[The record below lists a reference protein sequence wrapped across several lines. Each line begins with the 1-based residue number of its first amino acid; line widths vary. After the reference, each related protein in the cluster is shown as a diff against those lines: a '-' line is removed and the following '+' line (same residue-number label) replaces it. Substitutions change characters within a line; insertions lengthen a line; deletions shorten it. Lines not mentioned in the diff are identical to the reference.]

1 MAYEVVVGYSFSFRN
16 TNVFY
21 GQGSLCSLL
30 EIFLMPPKVSKMRNL
45 LCNDS
50 DQGVLKNLWLLSP
63 SFHSAF
69 RNGHVN
75 IRPKLKIDWDE
86 EDECE
91 IADATEARV
100 CQAL

>member
-1 MAYEVVVGYSFSFRN
+1 
-16 TNVFY
+16 
-21 GQGSLCSLL
+21 
-30 EIFLMPPKVSKMRNL
+30 MRNL
-45 LCNDS
+45 LRTDS
-50 DQGVLKNLWLLSP
+50 DQGALKNLWLLSP
-63 SFHSAF
+63 SIHSAF

-86 EDECE
+86 EDEFE